1 MMMDC
6 DQIENV
12 SHFIDGELSK
22 EEAVS
27 FQAHLDACAICRQVQ
42 KDFLSLK
49 QEIKAYNFNLD
60 PFATQRVLNEIVRSR
75 YPTLW
80 RRRIAVPIP
89 LMAGLLLALLTL
101 CVWMVSHQLKT
112 RPSPAVKTTIP
123 VTHSKPEEAG
133 FDLTRFDHGE
143 RASIVK
149 IKKTEADSLDR

>member
-1 MMMDC
+1 MDC
-6 DQIENV
+6 DQIEKV

-22 EEAVS
+22 EEAVG

-49 QEIKAYNFNLD
+49 QEIKAYNFNLN
-60 PFATQRVLNEIVRSR
+60 PFATRRVLGEIVHSWR
-75 YPTLW
+75 PTLW

-89 LMAGLLLALLTL
+89 LMAGLLMTLLTL
-101 CVWMVSHQLKT
+101 CAWMVSQRPKM
-112 RPSPAVKTTIP
+112 RPSPEVKTTIP
-123 VTHSKPEEAG
+123 VTDRKPAEAG